1 MKNFLRLRFLERK
14 KLKRDGSIT
23 IKRCGVVGKLT
34 KNGEDVDL
42 VVSFRIPSSIRIGK
56 KLYSFKSRGIKNER
70 ID

>member
-1 MKNFLRLRFLERK
+1 MKNFLRLRFMERK
-14 KLKRDGSIT
+14 KLKRDGIIT

-42 VVSFRIPSSIRIGK
+42 VVSFRIPSSIRIGR
-56 KLYSFKSRGIKNER
+56 KLYLFKSRGIKNER